1 MLFVS
6 NKCIKVKIVL
16 CENNFRHLTFLQ
28 IFFYNRFQN
37 INNGDNMVRDRHVIE
52 TLGKVRV
59 VIENGEITEVGESEM
74 KYCPMFHAMHKVD
87 ELDEEFITK
96 NINFRIKDFGMCT
109 PERVIEMDDLVTVG
123 ISEILKTNM
132 EKGNIDCVVGACDG
146 AGTLIM
152 TDPRVVQGVG
162 GRVSGLVS
170 TTPIPEVIEKLK
182 QKGSIILNPETAE
195 LNQLEGLKIALDEG
209 YKNIAITILPS
220 PMVEEIRKYPVDDD
234 VNVYIFVAHTT
245 GTSPEEA
252 EMLFENADIVT
263 ACASKAISE
272 YADANEPYYYGVK
285 VPIFCASED
294 GRRFLDIRLEHIG
307 KPLTTNDYPRD
318 KSDAPHKLI

>member
-1 MLFVS
+1 M
-6 NKCIKVKIVL
+6 VL

-170 TTPIPEVIEKLK
+170 TTPIPEVIEKLE

-245 GTSPEEA
+245 GASPEEA